1 MALPTMK
8 WRYVGSSS
16 YGASIDAAL
25 DAIYTLG
32 TSATYYDGSARTPG
46 SNQAATYSRFQASGT
61 TEAVYATPAT
71 STALAVKWIFAG
83 SSSAK
88 SPTMASPDTWA
99 TNHLLVS
106 INKNSGAFNA
116 WDAAAPFTSGQFFG
130 YWRSWDT
137 AANSGSVHMF
147 ECEEAVMLFFVRS
160 SDGTVRACC
169 AGAFIDPHSTDSA
182 DAESDERVYG
192 VYASGGTNVAGVSGI
207 STQNTSWMG
216 YGTSNDNCHTG
227 IFFPGLGTI
236 QAVQRNTEYGTTSG
250 MTHRL
255 TSGSYLYFQ
264 DNILVAADSSPNAA
278 IGNLRSMGTFGR
290 ATVGQVLSDGVN
302 DIAYVIGNNG
312 ASDND
317 AAILFRNV

>member
-8 WRYVGSSS
+8 WRYVGSST
-16 YGASIDAAL
+16 YGANLPAAL

-46 SNQAATYSRFQASGT
+46 SNQAATYSRFQTGGV
-61 TEAVYATPAT
+61 TEAVYATPPT
-71 STALAVKWIFAG
+71 STALAAKWIFAG
-83 SSSAK
+83 SASAK

-130 YWRSWDT
+130 YWRAWDT
-137 AANSGSVHMF
+137 VAGSGSCHMW
-147 ECEEAVMLFFVRS
+147 ECEEAVMLFFVAS
-160 SDGTVRACC
+160 AGTVRACC
-169 AGAFIDPHSTDSA
+169 AGAFIDPHSTDAA

-192 VYASGGTNVAGVSGI
+192 IYNAGGTNVSTASGN
-207 STQNTSWMG
+207 SGANTSWMG
-216 YGTSNDNCHTG
+216 YGASNDNCHTG

-236 QAVQRNTEYGTTSG
+236 QTIKRITEYDLTSG

-264 DNILVAADSSPNAA
+264 DNMLMSATASPNAA
-278 IGNLRSMGTFGR
+278 IGNLRGMGTFGL

-302 DIAYVIGNNG
+302 DIAYIIGVNG
-312 ASDND
+312 STPAD
-317 AAILFRNV
+317 AALLFRNA

>member
-8 WRYVGSSS
+8 WRYVGSST
-16 YGASIDAAL
+16 YGANLPAAL

-32 TSATYYDGSARTPG
+32 TATTYYDGSARTPG
-46 SNQAATYSRFQASGT
+46 SGQAATYSRFQASGT

-71 STALAVKWIFAG
+71 STALAAKWIFAG
-83 SSSAK
+83 SASAK

-130 YWRSWDT
+130 YWRAWDT
-137 AANSGSVHMF
+137 VAGSGSCHMW
-147 ECEEAVMLFFVRS
+147 ECEEAVMLFFVAS
-160 SDGTVRACC
+160 GGTVRACC
-169 AGAFIDPHSTDSA
+169 AGAFIDPHSTDAA

-192 VYASGGTNVAGVSGI
+192 IYNAGGANVSTASGNSGA
-207 STQNTSWMG
+207 NTSWMG
-216 YGTSNDNCHTG
+216 YGAANDNCHTG

-236 QAVQRNTEYGTTSG
+236 QTIKRITEYDLTLG

-264 DNILVAADSSPNAA
+264 DNMLMSATASPYAA
-278 IGNLRSMGTFGR
+278 IGNLRGMGTFGL

-302 DIAYVIGNNG
+302 DIAYIIGVNG
-312 ASDND
+312 STAGD
-317 AAILFRNV
+317 AALLFRNV